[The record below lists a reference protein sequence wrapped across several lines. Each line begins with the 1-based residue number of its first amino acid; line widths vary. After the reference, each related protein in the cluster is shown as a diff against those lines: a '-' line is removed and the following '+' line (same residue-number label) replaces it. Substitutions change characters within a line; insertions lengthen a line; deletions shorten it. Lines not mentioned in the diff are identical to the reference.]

1 MSAAPERP
9 RTAPT
14 LLPRDETY
22 YRLRGIAEDF
32 LYEEAEL
39 LDARDYGAWLARLSD
54 EITYFMP
61 MKRNVKAGEHASR
74 ERTREGQDIN
84 WFEEDKWTLTKRAEQ
99 IETGV
104 HWAEEPLSRVCHM
117 VSNVQLTVIRPD
129 SANAPEDVRELD
141 IRSRFLV
148 YQNRVEHE
156 AYFFVGKR
164 SDTLRLEE
172 GSSEE
177 GVWRLLRR
185 EIDLDQNVLLAKN
198 LTIFL

>member
-1 MSAAPERP
+1 VSPAPQ
-9 RTAPT
+9 TAPKPAPRPEP
-14 LLPRDETY
+14 LPRDETY

-39 LDARDYGAWLARLSD
+39 LDARDYDAWLATLSD
-54 EITYFMP
+54 DLTYVMP
-61 MKRNVKAGEHASR
+61 MKRNVKAGEHAAR
-74 ERTREGQDIN
+74 ESTREGADIN

-99 IETGV
+99 IMTGV

-117 VSNVQLTVIRPD
+117 VSNIQLTAIRP
-129 SANAPEDVRELD
+129 SADAASELAV
-141 IRSRFLV
+141 RSRFLV

-164 SDTLRLEE
+164 SDTLRLEA
-172 GSSEE
+172 

-185 EIDLDQNVLLAKN
+185 HIELDQNVLLAKN
-198 LTIFL
+198 LTVFF